1 MVQQGQG
8 RLVAWHLMGC
18 DDTGRERQRGR
29 ARANRCIESSYD
41 KELFN
46 TERQLE
52 VTKSKSGRRRLG
64 RQQHADTKSKSR
76 RWEREVGRLQTVQ
89 RE

>member
-46 TERQLE
+46 TERQLRSDKVE
-52 VTKSKSGRRRLG
+52 KQEMG
-64 RQQHADTKSKSR
+64 
-76 RWEREVGRLQTVQ
+76 VGKAATC
-89 RE
+89 